1 MPIYVLEPPLRYN
14 HAYSGPVIERVLPL
28 HEARQ
33 VCARF
38 VQGFG
43 YIRWPAESF
52 MISET
57 KWVYYGG
64 GMAIVGILLVI
75 AARR

>member
-1 MPIYVLEPPLRYN
+1 MKTLLMLLGLIVLAAGLLFM
-14 HAYSGPVIERVLPL
+14 G
-28 HEARQ
+28 
-33 VCARF
+33 
-38 VQGFG
+38 QGFG

-64 GMAIVGILLVI
+64 AMAIVGILLMIV
-75 AARR
+75 ARR

>member
-1 MPIYVLEPPLRYN
+1 MKTLLMLLGLIVLAAGLLFM
-14 HAYSGPVIERVLPL
+14 G
-28 HEARQ
+28 
-33 VCARF
+33 
-38 VQGFG
+38 QGFG

-64 GMAIVGILLVI
+64 GMTIVGILIVI